1 MNAEDIKAFVI
12 AGHGNLDK
20 VKTMLEATPELL
32 NVAYEWSRGDF
43 ETALAGA
50 SHVGNA
56 DIAHYLLECGAPMTV
71 TTAAMLG
78 RTAELNAMLEA
89 EPNLIHA
96 TGAHG
101 ITLLTHAALSGD
113 AGLVSSLYARG
124 ATTGSSMALNLAVHA
139 GHLEVAKFLLE
150 HAQPDLNWKNFRGL
164 TALEVARDAGHAD
177 LVRLLEGAA

>member
-1 MNAEDIKAFVI
+1 MTTDQIKAFVL
-12 AGHGNLDK
+12 AGHGNFTA
-20 VKTMLEATPELL
+20 VKTMLEETPELL
-32 NVAYEWSRGDF
+32 NVAFEWRPGDF

-56 DIAHYLLECGAPMTV
+56 EIALYLLERGAPMTV

-89 EPNLIHA
+89 EPDLIHA

-113 AGLVSSLYARG
+113 AELVSSLFARG
-124 ATTGSSMALNLAVHA
+124 ATNGASMALNLAVHC
-139 GHLEVAKFLLE
+139 GHLEVTRFLLG
-150 HAQPDLNWKNFRGL
+150 HAQPDLTWKNFKGL
-164 TALEVARDAGHAD
+164 TALEVAKAEQPD
-177 LVRLLEGAA
+177 LVPLLEGRAG